1 MLLVTGIGVAPGLA
15 EGRAFVVRTRRRD
28 VRYLV
33 AADRVKAELNRLS
46 EAQGRARRQIE
57 EIRTRLAGVAGQ
69 GAASL
74 FEAQLLMIDDPMLV
88 GRATALVRDERR
100 NAEWALRAAADD
112 LVAVIV
118 AAGDPYLRERHGDV
132 RDVVERLVGNL
143 RWEARGIVVPE
154 GTEPW
159 VLVADELSPSAVA
172 QMNWARAAGFVTEGG
187 SWASHTAILAR
198 SLGIPAVVGVSRAT
212 SAIPP
217 GASVDLDGT
226 SGECLVNGDAAAR
239 ADWRRTRAAKTAPPV
254 AWEPSGSSAAGGPI
268 HTADGVEIRLDG
280 NLERPDELEDVLA
293 GGAVHI
299 GLFRSESL
307 LAPDGRA
314 PDEAS
319 QRAVYR
325 RLLAATPGEVT
336 IRTFDHEPEPGGR
349 HLGLRMLQVDPARSA
364 QFDEQIRALLS
375 SADAGRLR
383 ILLPFVTDVDDLRF
397 ARAAI
402 ARAAE
407 TLRRAGVTVPTV
419 SVGAMVEVPSAALTA
434 DRLARE
440 ADFLSVGTNDLA
452 ALTLAVGRDDAW
464 AARFYDP
471 LHPSMLRLVRF
482 VARAGLR
489 THARVSV
496 CGEMAAE
503 PRALAVLIGLGLRE
517 FSMAPGA
524 RAAAHRLV
532 AGLTLR
538 DARKLARDAFRPT
551 EDTERH
557 LADAVREIM
566 ETRAAR

>member
-1 MLLVTGIGVAPGLA
+1 MFLITGIGVAPGIA
-15 EGRAFVVRTRRRD
+15 EGRALVVRTRRRD

-33 AADRVKAELNRLS
+33 AADRVRAEQSRLT
-46 EAQGRARRQIE
+46 EAQGRSRRQLE
-57 EIRTRLAGVAGQ
+57 AIRAKLAGVAGQ

-74 FEAQLLMIDDPMLV
+74 FEAQLLMIDDAMLV
-88 GRATALVRDERR
+88 GRAAAFVRDERR
-100 NAEWALRAAADD
+100 NAEWALRAAADE
-112 LVAVIV
+112 LVAVIG

-143 RWEARGIVVPE
+143 RWESRGIVVPE
-154 GTEPW
+154 GPEPW
-159 VLVADELSPSAVA
+159 VLVADELAPSTVA
-172 QMNWARAAGFVTEGG
+172 QVDWSRAAGFVTEGG

-198 SLGIPAVVGVSRAT
+198 SLGVPAVVGVARAT
-212 SAIPP
+212 TAIPP

-226 SGECLVNGDAAAR
+226 TGECLINGDAPSR
-239 ADWRRTRAAKTAPPV
+239 AEWHRRTAHAAPV
-254 AWEPSGSSAAGGPI
+254 ARWERPAAGSVQGPAR
-268 HTADGVEIRLDG
+268 TLDGVDIRLDA
-280 NLERPDELEDVLA
+280 NLERPDELDDVLA
-293 GGAVHI
+293 SGATHI

-307 LAPDGRA
+307 LTPDGRA

-319 QRAVYR
+319 QTAIYR
-325 RLLAATPGEVT
+325 RILAATPGEVT
-336 IRTFDHEPEPGGR
+336 IRTFDAEPEPGGR
-349 HLGLRMLQVDPARSA
+349 HLGLRMLQVDPARHA
-364 QFDEQIRALLS
+364 QFEEQIRALLA

-383 ILLPFVTDVDDLRF
+383 ILLPFVTDIHDLRF
-397 ARAAI
+397 ARTAI

-407 TLRRAGVTVPTV
+407 TLRKAGVEVPTV
-419 SVGAMVEVPSAALTA
+419 PVGAMVEVPSAALTA

-471 LHPSMLRLVRF
+471 LHPSMLRLLRF

-517 FSMAPGA
+517 FSIAPGA
-524 RAAAHRLV
+524 QSPARQLAA
-532 AGLTLR
+532 GISLR
-538 DARKLARDAFRPT
+538 DARRLAREAFRPD
-551 EDTERH
+551 EHTERR
-557 LADAVREIM
+557 LADAIRDIM
-566 ETRAAR
+566 DIRAAR

>member
-1 MLLVTGIGVAPGLA
+1 MFLVTGIGVAPGIA

-33 AADRVKAELNRLS
+33 AADRVRAELSRLT
-46 EAQGRARRQIE
+46 EAQGRSRRQLE
-57 EIRTRLAGVAGQ
+57 GIRTKLAGVAGQ

-74 FEAQLLMIDDPMLV
+74 FEAQLLMIDDAMLV
-88 GRATALVRDERR
+88 GRASAFVRDERR
-100 NAEWALRAAADD
+100 NAEWALRAAADE
-112 LVAVIV
+112 LVAVIS

-143 RWEARGIVVPE
+143 RWESRGIVVPE
-154 GTEPW
+154 GSEPW
-159 VLVADELSPSAVA
+159 VLVADELAPSTVA
-172 QMNWARAAGFVTEGG
+172 QVDWARAAGFVTEGG

-198 SLGIPAVVGVSRAT
+198 SLGVPAVVGVARAT
-212 SAIPP
+212 TAIPP
-217 GASVDLDGT
+217 GASVDLDGST
-226 SGECLVNGDAAAR
+226 GECLINGDASSR
-239 ADWRRTRAAKTAPPV
+239 ADWHRRTAGAAFGGR
-254 AWEPSGSSAAGGPI
+254 WERPIGGGFAGPAR
-268 HTADGVEIRLDG
+268 TLDGVDIRLDT
-280 NLERPDELEDVLA
+280 NLERPDELVDVLA
-293 GGAVHI
+293 NGATHI

-319 QRAVYR
+319 QTAIYR
-325 RLLAATPGEVT
+325 RILAATPGEVT
-336 IRTFDHEPEPGGR
+336 IRTFDADAEPGGR
-349 HLGLRMLQVDPARSA
+349 HLGLRMLQVDAARHA
-364 QFDEQIRALLS
+364 QFEEQIRALLA
-375 SADAGRLR
+375 SASAGRLR

-407 TLRRAGVTVPTV
+407 TLRHAGVEVPTV
-419 SVGAMVEVPSAALTA
+419 PVGAMVEVPSAALTA

-471 LHPSMLRLVRF
+471 LHPSMLRLLRF

-496 CGEMAAE
+496 CGEMAAD

-517 FSMAPGA
+517 FSMAPGSQGPA
-524 RAAAHRLV
+524 RQLASGIA
-532 AGLTLR
+532 LR
-538 DARKLARDAFRPT
+538 DARRLAREAFRPD
-551 EDTERH
+551 EHTERR
-557 LADAVREIM
+557 LAEAIRDIM
-566 ETRAAR
+566 DTRAAR

>member
-33 AADRVKAELNRLS
+33 AADRVKAELNRLA

-57 EIRTRLAGVAGQ
+57 GIRARLAGVAGQ

-74 FEAQLLMIDDPMLV
+74 FEAQLLMIDDPMLL

-100 NAEWALRAAADD
+100 NAEWALRAAADE
-112 LVAVIV
+112 LVTVIG
-118 AAGDPYLRERHGDV
+118 AAGDPYLRERQGDV

-143 RWEARGIVVPE
+143 RWEVRGIVLPE

-172 QMNWARAAGFVTEGG
+172 QMDWSRAAGFVTEGG

-198 SLGIPAVVGVSRAT
+198 SLGVPAVVGVARAT
-212 SAIPP
+212 TTIPP
-217 GASVDLDGT
+217 GAHVDLDGT
-226 SGECLVNGDAAAR
+226 GGGCLVNGEAAAR
-239 ADWRRTRAAKTAPPV
+239 ADWRRQCETRPAAVVWEAREAAAEGPV
-254 AWEPSGSSAAGGPI
+254 R
-268 HTADGVEIRLDG
+268 TADGVEVRLDA
-280 NLERPDELEDVLA
+280 NLERPDELDDVLA
-293 GGAVHI
+293 SGARHI

-307 LAPDGRA
+307 LEADGRA
-314 PDEAS
+314 PDEAA

-325 RLLAATPGEVT
+325 RILGAMPGEVT
-336 IRTFDHEPEPGGR
+336 IRTFDSEPEPGGR
-349 HLGLRMLQVDPARSA
+349 HLGLRMLQVDPARQA
-364 QFDEQIRALLS
+364 QFEEQIRALLAA
-375 SADAGRLR
+375 ADAGRLR
-383 ILLPFVTDVDDLRF
+383 ILLPFVTDVDDLRY

-402 ARAAE
+402 ARAAD
-407 TLRRAGVTVPTV
+407 TLRRAGVSVPTV
-419 SVGAMVEVPSAALTA
+419 PVGAMVEVPSAALTA

-440 ADFLSVGTNDLA
+440 ADFLSIGTNDLA

-489 THARVSV
+489 THARVAV

-503 PRALAVLIGLGLRE
+503 PRALAVLVGLGLRE

-524 RAAAHRLV
+524 RGAAHRLV
-532 AGLTLR
+532 AGLALR
-538 DARKLARDAFRPT
+538 DARRLARDAFRPT
-551 EDTERH
+551 EDTERR
-557 LADAVREIM
+557 LAEAVRDIM
-566 ETRAAR
+566 ETRAAQ